1 MVSYSLK
8 CCKNMRTTLYSY
20 GILVFYKLV
29 YVQLPDKMIVDFNY
43 LSLLLSILA
52 GWIYNNPVDELTY
65 NFPCEKFYF

>member
-1 MVSYSLK
+1 MGNRTIWFLIHSNAVRTLAPPYTLMESLFFLDSF
-8 CCKNMRTTLYSY
+8 M
-20 GILVFYKLV
+20 
-29 YVQLPDKMIVDFNY
+29 FNY